1 MRGMEMNSQNRK
13 QEQEKRWQA
22 AVKRGAEI
30 LAPAGSFESMKAA
43 VAAGAAATNAK
54 KRKKETGGGQKTAP
68 NLKEK
73 PERRATPEKGKDN
86 RTKNQ

>member
-1 MRGMEMNSQNRK
+1 MNSQNRK

-43 VAAGAAATNAK
+43 VAAGADAVYIGGNSAPGPMQTIWT
-54 KRKKETGGGQKTAP
+54 RTG
-68 NLKEK
+68 
-73 PERRATPEKGKDN
+73 
-86 RTKNQ
+86 